1 MILYIDKYILISL
14 FCLYE
19 HATAFVVTSV
29 LGKYWKVLGNNRKR
43 CKPEIIYLICVYI
56 GFGDHSINKI

>member
-1 MILYIDKYILISL
+1 MYILMSL

-29 LGKYWKVLGNNRKR
+29 LGKYWKVLGNNMQRF
-43 CKPEIIYLICVYI
+43 KPEIIYLIYVYI
-56 GFGDHSINKI
+56 AFGDQSINKI